1 MSAFKTSLLAVAL
14 GFVVSQSS
22 MAQIDYVAYVG
33 QLAAQ
38 AGQQAA
44 YHEQEAIR
52 LYRQQSGDWSTPDQQ
67 VIAYLV
73 AESRQQNP
81 EWYAGLRQREANFQQ
96 QQRQY
101 VADRNAQMDSSLNAY
116 MQRSQSQF
124 QAHQD
129 YVRGSIWERGL
140 YVGNNDNVY
149 ELPYYQPYQSY
160 EANDGS
166 QFMQNGY
173 GDYYQYDNSGWG
185 TQMNAFG
192 GY

>member
-1 MSAFKTSLLAVAL
+1 MSAFKSCLLALAL
-14 GFVVSQSS
+14 GLVVSQTS
-22 MAQIDYVAYVG
+22 MAQFDYIGYVG
-33 QLAAQ
+33 QLAAE
-38 AGQQAA
+38 AGQRAN

-67 VIAYLV
+67 VMAYLV

-81 EWYAGLRQREANFQQ
+81 EWYANLRQREANFQLQ
-96 QQRQY
+96 QSQY
-101 VADRNAQMDSSLNAY
+101 VADRNAQMDSSFNAY
-116 MQRSQSQF
+116 MQRSQSQY

-140 YVGNNDNVY
+140 YAGDNGNVY

-173 GDYYQYDNSGWG
+173 GDYYQYDSNGWG
-185 TQMNAFG
+185 TQMDPFG

>member
-1 MSAFKTSLLAVAL
+1 MSAFKSCLLALAL
-14 GFVVSQSS
+14 GLVVSQSS
-22 MAQIDYVAYVG
+22 MAQFDYIGYVG
-33 QLAAQ
+33 QLAAE
-38 AGQQAA
+38 AGQRAN

-67 VIAYLV
+67 VMAYLV

-81 EWYAGLRQREANFQQ
+81 EWYANLRQREANFQLQ
-96 QQRQY
+96 QSQY
-101 VADRNAQMDSSLNAY
+101 VADRNAQMDSSFNAY
-116 MQRSQSQF
+116 MQRSQSQY

-140 YVGNNDNVY
+140 YAGDNGNVY

-173 GDYYQYDNSGWG
+173 GDYYQYDSNGWA
-185 TQMNAFG
+185 TQMDTFG

>member
-1 MSAFKTSLLAVAL
+1 MSAFKSCLLALAL
-14 GFVVSQSS
+14 GLVVSQTS
-22 MAQIDYVAYVG
+22 MAQFDYIGYVG
-33 QLAAQ
+33 QLAAE
-38 AGQQAA
+38 AGQRAN

-67 VIAYLV
+67 VMAYLV

-81 EWYAGLRQREANFQQ
+81 EWYANLRQREANFQLQ
-96 QQRQY
+96 QSQY
-101 VADRNAQMDSSLNAY
+101 VADRNAQMDSSFNAY
-116 MQRSQSQF
+116 MQRSQSQY

-140 YVGNNDNVY
+140 YAGDNGNVY

-173 GDYYQYDNSGWG
+173 GDYYQYGSNGWA
-185 TQMNAFG
+185 TQMDTFG
-192 GY
+192 CY

>member
-1 MSAFKTSLLAVAL
+1 MSAFKSCLLALAL
-14 GFVVSQSS
+14 GLVVSQTS
-22 MAQIDYVAYVG
+22 MAQFDYIGYVG
-33 QLAAQ
+33 QLAAE
-38 AGQQAA
+38 AGQRAN

-67 VIAYLV
+67 VMAYLV

-81 EWYAGLRQREANFQQ
+81 EWYANLRQREANFQLQ
-96 QQRQY
+96 QSQY
-101 VADRNAQMDSSLNAY
+101 VADRNAQMDSSFNAY
-116 MQRSQSQF
+116 MQRSQSQY

-140 YVGNNDNVY
+140 YAGDNGNVY

-173 GDYYQYDNSGWG
+173 GDYYQYDSNGWA
-185 TQMNAFG
+185 TQMDTFG

>member
-1 MSAFKTSLLAVAL
+1 MSAFKSCLLALTL
-14 GFVVSQSS
+14 GFIVSQTA
-22 MAQIDYVAYVG
+22 MAQVDYIGYVE
-33 QLAAQ
+33 QLAAE
-38 AGQQAA
+38 AGQRAQ

-73 AESRQQNP
+73 AESRRQNP
-81 EWYAGLRQREANFQQ
+81 GWYANLRQQEANFQQ
-96 QQRQY
+96 QQSQY
-101 VADRNAQMDSSLNAY
+101 VADRNQQMDSSFNAY
-116 MQRSQSQF
+116 MQRSQSEY

-140 YVGNNDNVY
+140 YAGDNGYVY

-166 QFMQNGY
+166 QFMQDGY
-173 GDYYQYDNSGWG
+173 GDYYQYDNYGWG
-185 TQMNAFG
+185 TQMEAY